1 MNKKYAGK
9 IRNRKSWIGWQRAS
23 KETHQIR
30 KSYINNPLLTGP
42 PPHVH
47 LFLEATNILFIF
59 AFLRKCI
66 ASHAYTRS
74 IDISSAKCSTRF
86 FFTLDICFLHATY
99 SLQLL
104 SAHSVQFYSLQLI
117 SENWLLW
124 IRLKSTVFS
133 ASCCLL
139 AYFRC
144 CSKLLLI
151 CSAIWNRLHL
161 RSLLSETIWCLLSY
175 FLRNAVAALLINQF
189 IDFLTI

>member
-42 PPHVH
+42 PPRSFVSRGNQYFIYIRISSEMHSFTRIHTFNRYFFCQVFHSILFHSRH
-47 LFLEATNILFIF
+47 LF
-59 AFLRKCI
+59 
-66 ASHAYTRS
+66 S
-74 IDISSAKCSTRF
+74 
-86 FFTLDICFLHATY
+86 HATY

-104 SAHSVQFYSLQLI
+104 NAHSVQFYSLQLI